1 MTEQCKRYNRRF
13 RFFFFSFVN
22 FLCSRRIYGSTNLCF
37 CRCLTMFI
45 PSFGTAWKHWACVAV
60 FFFFFVWC
68 HHFCVSGFTLT
79 VKEYPTRRN
88 FVKYFIFTPSHVV
101 TWIFFRQ
108 VSRFVFQDSGC
119 ELSSVHSISYVRF
132 PSLSPSEYEYVF
144 AHFVA
149 CLSLFS
155 SLFEKWAD
163 HVLQSHSRR
172 KERGKKKDT
181 TKRMDLQR
189 QAKDKRGACHIVIY
203 LQISS

>member
-13 RFFFFSFVN
+13 RFFFFFFRELSVFASHLRLNEFV
-22 FLCSRRIYGSTNLCF
+22 FLSLLDNVYTLLRDCVETLSLRCS
-37 CRCLTMFI
+37 
-45 PSFGTAWKHWACVAV
+45 
-60 FFFFFVWC
+60 FFFFVWC

>member
-1 MTEQCKRYNRRF
+1 MQKVQPEVS
-13 RFFFFSFVN
+13 FFFFFFRELSVFASHLRLNEFV
-22 FLCSRRIYGSTNLCF
+22 FLSLLDNVYTLLRDCVETLSLRCS
-37 CRCLTMFI
+37 
-45 PSFGTAWKHWACVAV
+45 
-60 FFFFFVWC
+60 FFFFVWC

>member
-13 RFFFFSFVN
+13 RFFFFLSWTFCVRVA
-22 FLCSRRIYGSTNLCF
+22 FTAQRICVSVVAWQ
-37 CRCLTMFI
+37 CLYP
-45 PSFGTAWKHWACVAV
+45 PSGLRGNIEPALQ

-172 KERGKKKDT
+172 KERGKKKRYHKTDGSSEAG
-181 TKRMDLQR
+181 KR
-189 QAKDKRGACHIVIY
+189 
-203 LQISS
+203 